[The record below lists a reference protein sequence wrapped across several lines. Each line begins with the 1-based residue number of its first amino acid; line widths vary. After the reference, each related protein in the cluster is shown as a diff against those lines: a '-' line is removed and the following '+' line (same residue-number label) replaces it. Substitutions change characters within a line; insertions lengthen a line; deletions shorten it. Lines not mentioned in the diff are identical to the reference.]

1 MILIFTEIIE
11 LNFCELSKN
20 TKRNINERASI
31 VEESVN
37 NLEKILINDDNDNN
51 SDDNNIND
59 NDNNDN
65 NLDNSKE
72 VDAWVNLIKM
82 IIPIKLNNKF
92 INLVKYNI
100 SLELKKKNYKLFFFD
115 ILYKINYNKN

>member
-1 MILIFTEIIE
+1 MQFAFNIGSDNKYLLIKKIITIPILIIMILIFTEIIE

-72 VDAWVNLIKM
+72 VDA
-82 IIPIKLNNKF
+82 
-92 INLVKYNI
+92 
-100 SLELKKKNYKLFFFD
+100 
-115 ILYKINYNKN
+115 